1 MLNTLQFRLKQL
13 IPCSY
18 LRQKETELKLYIHS
32 LANIQIRWSNRGRYT
47 QTHCELAE
55 VLFPAEIS
63 VCVSGGRGTVPQRLS
78 CSLSNFLTFP
88 LFPSI
93 CVQPNPSNSSVA
105 YLKGE
110 INLQRKGKRLET
122 EKRKK
127 LCPTASKCHI
137 FTDVVQDQE
146 KVLLTLMKRGT
157 PFLVIVKDQRPCF
170 MEIIPR
176 IILHGLEC
184 DVEEEHTFEV
194 RKHSSFYPLKLKSA
208 QRKKVTFWTS
218 IHTQVPVFPT
228 SYKYLIHSEL
238 YPPWPSGKHRVIS
251 SLSISISLSCSPR
264 GNRSENQA
272 SWLSNPKT

>member
-1 MLNTLQFRLKQL
+1 MCVRGQGDGSPKALMFSVQF
-13 IPCSY
+13 
-18 LRQKETELKLYIHS
+18 
-32 LANIQIRWSNRGRYT
+32 
-47 QTHCELAE
+47 
-55 VLFPAEIS
+55 
-63 VCVSGGRGTVPQRLS
+63 
-78 CSLSNFLTFP
+78 SNFPTVSFNLCP
-88 LFPSI
+88 A
-93 CVQPNPSNSSVA
+93 NPSNSSVA

-157 PFLVIVKDQRPCF
+157 PFLVIVKDLRPCF

-238 YPPWPSGKHRVIS
+238 YPP
-251 SLSISISLSCSPR
+251 
-264 GNRSENQA
+264 
-272 SWLSNPKT
+272 